1 MNDGRDAVT
10 SSSPTPTQTIRI
22 RRKYTACMCRSID
35 QRVALFSRK
44 LNVDTSV
51 SHTSGFKL
59 FGTFDL
65 DPNRNNV
72 KRVGSGQVNASI
84 NSLPPGTVAHLESRG
99 QNGTLNKT

>member
-1 MNDGRDAVT
+1 MMAVT
-10 SSSPTPTQTIRI
+10 PSPRPHQRQHKQFESEENILHV
-22 RRKYTACMCRSID
+22 CVDQSINEL
-35 QRVALFSRK
+35 LFS
-44 LNVDTSV
+44 LGN